1 MGVEAVKNPTDAVY
15 ALRAY
20 AITAGWLTVG
30 CAVPTVS
37 DAEESSKVIKGLL
50 SRYSFRFMSSHDRR
64 PAVYSKPHPRY
75 SEVVVFGDYSRNEQ
89 DEICGITRAVRHE
102 VATEPVRIRFYRQV
116 SDRSELLR
124 EDVFP

>member
-1 MGVEAVKNPTDAVY
+1 MSYV
-15 ALRAY
+15 LY
-20 AITAGWLTVG
+20 AITAGWLSVG
-30 CAVPTVS
+30 CAVPTGS
-37 DAEESSKVIKGLL
+37 DAEENSKVIKGLL
-50 SRYSFRFMSSHDRR
+50 SRYSFRFMSSH
-64 PAVYSKPHPRY
+64 VYCKPHPRY

-102 VATEPVRIRFYRQV
+102 VAAKPVRIRFYRQE